1 MKLSRHTQ
9 ETWGVS
15 ARRHAKGTN
24 LPGFSDLR
32 VQHDFCILKPA
43 VVVLRALILVALAA
57 SVALAAELPPE
68 PALPSTLTLRDALT
82 IFRTHGLDLLIAEAA
97 AEGAAGDVMAA
108 NAIPNPSASAGWY
121 HFFFNDGA
129 FNTHNGWF
137 AGLGDSNAIED
148 TLSGK
153 RGLRRGVAEAALAA
167 ARLQRADAERT
178 LEMQVKLQYF
188 QALAA
193 EAALDFARETAAST
207 AHTFELNE
215 VRYKSGAISE
225 VDLSRTETVKLEAEQ
240 AVDTASQAL
249 RVAKVQ
255 LAFLLGRRQKFADFQ
270 VDRTQL
276 RFVVPQ
282 GLEGANPQI
291 LVDRA
296 FDARPDLKAQE
307 NQRVRAGRSVELAHR
322 QRFPDLGVSVDYQ
335 WQGSPTALNAISPP
349 TLQLSLTGIIPLF
362 YQQQGE
368 IKKAEA
374 DVRTQDAQA
383 AKLRAQVVAEV
394 ESAYNGWLTARQLVQ
409 RMEGRLLERAQRARD
424 LVEFQYQKGAASLL
438 EYLDAQRTYVT
449 TKSEY
454 IQDLAAYWNAIFQI
468 EAATATELVQ

>member
-1 MKLSRHTQ
+1 MKLSRYTQ
-9 ETWGVS
+9 ETLGVS
-15 ARRHAKGTN
+15 GHRHSEGTIFT
-24 LPGFSDLR
+24 GFSALTA
-32 VQHDFCILKPA
+32 QHAFCIIKPA

-57 SVALAAELPPE
+57 SVAFAAELPPE
-68 PALPSTLTLRDALT
+68 PTLPATLTLRDALD
-82 IFRTHGLDLLIAEAA
+82 IFRSHGLDLLIAEAA

-121 HFFFNDGA
+121 HFFFEDGT

-137 AGLGDSNAIED
+137 VGLGDSNAIMD

-167 ARLQRADAERT
+167 ARLQRADAQRT
-178 LEMQVKLQYF
+178 LEMQVKQQYF
-188 QALAA
+188 QVMAA
-193 EAALDFARETAAST
+193 EKALELARETAVST
-207 AHTFELNE
+207 GRTFELNQ

-225 VDLSRTETVKLEAEQ
+225 VDLSRTEVAKLEAEQ
-240 AVDTASQAL
+240 AVDTSTQAVL
-249 RVAKVQ
+249 VTKVQ
-255 LAFLLGRRQKFADFQ
+255 LAFLLGRRQTFADFQ
-270 VDRTQL
+270 IDGSQL
-276 RFVVPQ
+276 RFVVPPA
-282 GLEGANPQI
+282 LEGTTPQR
-291 LVDRA
+291 LVDHA
-296 FDARPDLKAQE
+296 LEARPDLQAQE

-322 QRFPDLGVSVDYQ
+322 LRFPDLGINADYQ
-335 WQGSPTALNAISPP
+335 WQGSPSSPNAISPP
-349 TLQLSLTGIIPLF
+349 TLQLSLTGAIPLL

-368 IKKAEA
+368 IKKAQA

-383 AKLRAQVVAEV
+383 AKLRAQVMADV
-394 ESAYNGWLTARQLVQ
+394 ESAYSGWLTARQLVQ

-438 EYLDAQRTYVT
+438 EYLDAQRTYVA
-449 TKSEY
+449 TKGEY